1 VVALVLLVVGFLVS
15 ISVAIVEFV
24 QLRAA
29 REKIEKL
36 EAQVVEGGGGD
47 GGLFG
52 DLGEIFEDAFGELGE
67 SLGGGTGGGGLF
79 GCVLPEEP
87 LSAPPIGGVGIGEQ
101 VRAIAEQV
109 ERIRELEFTEPVDPE
124 FVSSE
129 ESSGR
134 VQDLFLNEY
143 TEAIADAES
152 RVLAALG
159 AISPG
164 TDLRSLRAEILGQ
177 QVAGFYDPETGEL
190 VVRQAEAELGLTDR
204 VVLAHELDHAL
215 TDQVLGLPVPDDIRT
230 GREDADLAVTAL
242 VEGDATLLMQRYAA
256 SVPLQEQL
264 EGLDPSAFT
273 EAIQAQADLA
283 DLPPYLAQEL
293 AFPYEEGLAFVCDLY
308 EEGGWA
314 AVNDAYR
321 DPPDST
327 AEVLFPE
334 RYRAGESPVPTD
346 VPGRLTGPWA
356 RWGEHQLGAA
366 QLLWLFQAP
375 GGDPDRALPDARAA
389 AGEWAG
395 GTVELW
401 SKGPDTAVGISL
413 ADRPG
418 GASLCEAVTEWYRRA
433 FNDDAERRD
442 QVYELVSDGPRQDA
456 LVGCFDDETRLVMA
470 PDLRTAAGLIR

>member
-1 VVALVLLVVGFLVS
+1 VPIVLLAVGFLASSSLAV
-15 ISVAIVEFV
+15 VEFV

-29 REKIEKL
+29 REEIEEL
-36 EAQVVEGGGGD
+36 EARVAERGPGD

-67 SLGGGTGGGGLF
+67 SLGGGTAGGGLY

-87 LSAPPIGGVGIGEQ
+87 FSAPPIGDVGIEEQ
-101 VRAIAEQV
+101 VRAIADQV
-109 ERIRELEFTEPVDPE
+109 ERIRRLEFIEPVHPE
-124 FVSSE
+124 FVSPE
-129 ESSGR
+129 ESAGR
-134 VQDLFLNEY
+134 VRDLFLDEY
-143 TEAIADAES
+143 TAAIGDAET
-152 RVLAALG
+152 RVLTALG
-159 AISPG
+159 AIPPG
-164 TDLRSLRAEILGQ
+164 TDLRTLRAELLGR

-190 VVRQAEAELGLTDR
+190 VVRQAGEELTLSDR

-242 VEGDATLLMQRYAA
+242 VEGDATQLMQLYSAT
-256 SVPLQEQL
+256 VPVEEHL

-273 EAIQAQADLA
+273 EATQAQADLA
-283 DLPPYLAQEL
+283 GLPPYLVREL
-293 AFPYEEGLAFVCDLY
+293 TFPYVEGLTFVCDLHA
-308 EEGGWA
+308 EGGWE
-314 AVNDAYR
+314 AVNQAYR

-346 VPGRLTGPWA
+346 VPGRLTGSWA
-356 RWGEHQLGAA
+356 RRGEHQLGAA

-375 GGDPDRALPDARAA
+375 GGDPDRALPDAREA

-401 SKGPDTAVGISL
+401 GNGPATAVGISL

-418 GASLCEAVTEWYRRA
+418 GASLCEAVTGWYRRA
-433 FNDDAERRD
+433 FDDDAERRD
-442 QVYELVSDGPRQDA
+442 MGQELVSDGPRQDA
-456 LVGCFDDETRLVMA
+456 LVGCFDDETRLVIA
-470 PDLRTAAGLIR
+470 PDLGTAVDLIR